1 MTANGNGGTG
11 GDAWGTTTI
20 NVPEA
25 AAAPNNPPTVSN
37 LQLSP
42 SNPVTSDTL
51 TVSYSYQDQDNDTES
66 GTEIRWY
73 KDGVLEPSRNDMVT
87 ITPDYT
93 YKGEQWNVTVTQAME
108 EIMALYSIF
117 EFGNR

>member
-1 MTANGNGGTG
+1 MEELEVMLCE
-11 GDAWGTTTI
+11 TTTI

-51 TVSYSYQDQDNDTES
+51 TVSY
-66 GTEIRWY
+66 
-73 KDGVLEPSRNDMVT
+73 KLSR
-87 ITPDYT
+87 PR
-93 YKGEQWNVTVTQAME
+93 Q
-108 EIMALYSIF
+108 
-117 EFGNR
+117 